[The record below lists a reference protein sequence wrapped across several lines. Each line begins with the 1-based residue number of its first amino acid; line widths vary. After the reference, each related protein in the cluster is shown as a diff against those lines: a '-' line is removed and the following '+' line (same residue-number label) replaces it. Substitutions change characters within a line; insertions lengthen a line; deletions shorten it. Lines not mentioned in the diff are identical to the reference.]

1 MSFFNDFLNYFKVDD
16 ISSKVSVFAV
26 LGVGIVIMGKFV
38 VVSLDEETI
47 ELKSGKD
54 LISVVGKDLKVKS
67 ISRGELILSGK
78 LVKVE
83 TGEQKWV

>member
-54 LISVVGKDLKVKS
+54 LISVIGKDLKVKS

>member
-54 LISVVGKDLKVKS
+54 LISVIGKDLKVKS

-83 TGEQKWV
+83 TGEQK

>member
-83 TGEQKWV
+83 TGEQK